1 MLPMAQLLTLIGTLA
16 LILVGIAILL
26 QITSAH
32 EVLGFI
38 GRAVTVFVLILVA
51 LCILKG
57 LWLGVFVPWLS
68 VAFESFKTLIE
79 WLLVILVGLI
89 TLLLVGRLALRRFGR
104 HLTLRRDPQTGDS
117 YGINDS
123 KDAES

>member
-1 MLPMAQLLTLIGTLA
+1 MSLMVELLTLIGTLA
-16 LILVGIAILL
+16 IILVGIAILL
-26 QITSAH
+26 QMTSV
-32 EVLGFI
+32 EDVLRFI
-38 GRAVTVFVLILVA
+38 GRAVMVFVLMLVV

-57 LWLGVFVPWLS
+57 LWLGVIVPWLS
-68 VAFESFKTLIE
+68 TAFESFKKLIE

-117 YGINDS
+117 YGINGS
-123 KDAES
+123 KD

>member
-1 MLPMAQLLTLIGTLA
+1 MVELLTLIGTLA
-16 LILVGIAILL
+16 IVLVGIAILL

-38 GRAVTVFVLILVA
+38 GRAVTVFVLMLLA

-57 LWLGVFVPWLS
+57 LWLGVMIPWLS
-68 VAFESFKTLIE
+68 ATLASLKTLIE